1 MDTVAPLDAHRFR
14 AVMSRFATG
23 VTVVSTPHDGGV
35 HAMTANG
42 FLSVSLNP
50 PLVLVSLGRC
60 RMADL
65 LPATGRYGISVLA
78 EDQRALSGHFAG
90 RSDPAAAPVFH
101 EVDGLPFLAGSV
113 AHIGCRVVETHPAGD
128 HTLFIGQVEHLAQF
142 EARPLLFHSGAY
154 SSLRVGLTDDF
165 FWC

>member
-1 MDTVAPLDAHRFR
+1 MATAAPIDPRRFR

-23 VTVVSTPHDGGV
+23 VTVVTTPHDGGV

-42 FLSVSLNP
+42 FLSVSLEP

-60 RMADL
+60 RMAQL

-78 EDQRALSGHFAG
+78 EDQRALSRHFAG
-90 RSDPAAAPVFH
+90 RADPTVAPEFVW
-101 EVDGLPFLAGSV
+101 VDGLPLLAGSV
-113 AHIGCRVVETHPAGD
+113 AHLGCRVVDTHPAGD
-128 HTLFIGQVEHLAQF
+128 HTLFIGEVEHLAQS
-142 EARPLLFHSGAY
+142 EARPLVFHSGAY
-154 SSLRVGLTDDF
+154 AGLRVGLTEDF